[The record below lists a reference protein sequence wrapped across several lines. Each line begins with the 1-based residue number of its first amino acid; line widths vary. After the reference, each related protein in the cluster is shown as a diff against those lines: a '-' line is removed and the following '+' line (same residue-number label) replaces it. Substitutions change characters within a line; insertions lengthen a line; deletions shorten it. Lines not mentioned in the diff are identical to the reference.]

1 LREQVGFT
9 QYLSGRAADPTLT
22 FRQHLRAVRGAI
34 EE

>member
-1 LREQVGFT
+1 VSFA
-9 QYLSGRAADPTLT
+9 QYLERRAVDPSLT